1 MNIKHYNQIAGQR
14 IQRVESLSD
23 NVFAVAATLLVLN
36 IKVPVSEAIRSERD
50 LATAFSALSPTLLT
64 YFLSFITVG
73 IFWTGQS
80 VAFHYIN
87 KSDRNVY
94 WINLFFLLLISLIPF
109 TTAFLS
115 AHIEFRFAIAVYWLN
130 LLLLGIMI
138 LINWNYVDKHNF
150 LCVSGTEKTKVV
162 KAIKR
167 RVLIAQAL
175 YTSGALLSL
184 ISPYLSIVVF
194 CIVQLNYALAP
205 FSKVRQAGDEIS
217 ERTSSS

>member
-1 MNIKHYNQIAGQR
+1 MNIKNYNQIAGQR
-14 IQRVESLSD
+14 IRRVESLSD

-36 IKVPVSEAIRSERD
+36 IKVPVSEAIRSEKD
-50 LATAFSALSPTLLT
+50 LATAFGALSPTLLT

-87 KSDRNVY
+87 KSDRNLY

-150 LCVSGTEKTKVV
+150 LCVSGAEKTKVV

-167 RVLIAQAL
+167 RVLIAQTL
-175 YTSGALLSL
+175 YASGALLSL

-205 FSKVRQAGDEIS
+205 FSKIRQASDEIS
-217 ERTSSS
+217 ERTSS

>member
-23 NVFAVAATLLVLN
+23 NVFAVSATLLVLN

-115 AHIEFRFAIAVYWLN
+115 AHIKFRFAIAIYWLN

-138 LINWNYVDKHNF
+138 LINWHYVDKHNF
-150 LCVSGTEKTKVV
+150 LYVSGAEKTKVV

-175 YTSGALLSL
+175 YASGALLSL
-184 ISPYLSIVVF
+184 ISPYLSLVVF

-205 FSKVRQAGDEIS
+205 FSKVRQIGDEIS
-217 ERTSSS
+217 EQTSS

>member
-36 IKVPVSEAIRSERD
+36 IKVPVSEAIRSEKG

-115 AHIEFRFAIAVYWLN
+115 AHIKFRFAIAIYWLN

-138 LINWNYVDKHNF
+138 LINWHYVDKHNF
-150 LCVSGTEKTKVV
+150 LYVSGAEKTKVV

-175 YTSGALLSL
+175 YASGALLSL

-205 FSKVRQAGDEIS
+205 FSKVRQIGDEIS
-217 ERTSSS
+217 EQTSS

>member
-23 NVFAVAATLLVLN
+23 NVFAVSATLLVLN

-80 VAFHYIN
+80 VAFHYIK

-130 LLLLGIMI
+130 LLLLGIII
-138 LINWNYVDKHNF
+138 LINWHYVDKHSF
-150 LCVSGTEKTKVV
+150 LCVSGAEKTKVV

-175 YTSGALLSL
+175 YASGALLSL
-184 ISPYLSIVVF
+184 ISPYLSLVVF

-205 FSKVRQAGDEIS
+205 FSKVRQIGDEIS
-217 ERTSSS
+217 EQTSS

>member
-1 MNIKHYNQIAGQR
+1 MKHFNQIAGQR
-14 IQRVESLSD
+14 IQHIESLSN

-36 IKVPVSEAIRSERD
+36 IKVPVGVVISSEKD
-50 LATAFSALSPTLLT
+50 LVTAFRMLSPTLLT

-115 AHIEFRFAIAVYWLN
+115 AHIKFRFAIAVYWSN
-130 LLLLGIMI
+130 LFLLGTMI
-138 LINWNYVDKHNF
+138 LVNWSYVDRHNF
-150 LCVSGTEKTKVV
+150 LCVSGVEKIKVV

-167 RVLIAQAL
+167 RVQIAQAL
-175 YTSGALLSL
+175 YASGALLSL
-184 ISPYLSIVVF
+184 ISPYLSLVVF
-194 CIVQLNYALAP
+194 CVVQLNYALAP
-205 FSKVRQAGDEIS
+205 FSKVKQVCDEVS
-217 ERTSSS
+217 VPTSSG

>member
-36 IKVPVSEAIRSERD
+36 IKVPVSEAIRSEKD

-87 KSDRNVY
+87 KSDRNLY

-130 LLLLGIMI
+130 LLLLGIII

-150 LCVSGTEKTKVV
+150 LCVSGAEKTKVV

-167 RVLIAQAL
+167 RVLIAQTL
-175 YTSGALLSL
+175 YASGALLSL

-205 FSKVRQAGDEIS
+205 FSKVWQVGDEIS
-217 ERTSSS
+217 ERTSSG

>member
-14 IQRVESLSD
+14 IQRAEALSD

-36 IKVPVSEAIRSERD
+36 IKVPVSEAIRSEKD
-50 LATAFSALSPTLLT
+50 LATAFGALSPTQLT

-109 TTAFLS
+109 TTAFL
-115 AHIEFRFAIAVYWLN
+115 
-130 LLLLGIMI
+130 
-138 LINWNYVDKHNF
+138 
-150 LCVSGTEKTKVV
+150 
-162 KAIKR
+162 
-167 RVLIAQAL
+167 
-175 YTSGALLSL
+175 
-184 ISPYLSIVVF
+184 
-194 CIVQLNYALAP
+194 
-205 FSKVRQAGDEIS
+205 
-217 ERTSSS
+217 